1 MNKILTTLF
10 KMLAVLAVFFLVQS
24 IALIIVFQALI
35 RFTGSTQAFL
45 SFIAASAVAVFA
57 AYRIKQVL
65 FKADYTKV
73 TVSGEEMHDEA
84 GSTDVRPLSDK
95 AKSIA
100 AWRGHGWEYLFFVR
114 VLLDEIESLK
124 DMRVVH
130 SSGGFLGMNET
141 VDSEL
146 AYPLLQNKLEGFLSA
161 LKKIAIILNVK
172 FKAALVCHDTTEK
185 AKNIHDA
192 ANRFGDVYSELIF
205 WTFSLRKISFP
216 KELEKTAEILSSM
229 AEPVLSEIER
239 WSENSYTEISSA
251 LQGSSLDSVGKKK
264 SLNLVLKI
272 QAPQKL
278 FDEFNAELRRL
289 SGVAEN
295 GRL

>member
-1 MNKILTTLF
+1 MIILF
-10 KMLAVLAVFFLVQS
+10 KGIAVLLAFFIVQGTS
-24 IALIIVFQALI
+24 LALISNILMRVIGGEYLFI
-35 RFTGSTQAFL
+35 P
-45 SFIAASAVAVFA
+45 FIAATTVAIFA
-57 AYRIKQVL
+57 AYRLKLML
-65 FKADYTKV
+65 FKADCTKV
-73 TVSGEEMHDEA
+73 TVSYEEMHDEA

-100 AWRGHGWEYLFFVR
+100 ASRGHGWEHLFFVR

-124 DMRVVH
+124 DMRAVH
-130 SSGGFLGMNET
+130 SSGGFFGMNEA

-146 AYPLLQNKLEGFLSA
+146 AYPLLQNKLGGFLSA
-161 LKKIAIILNVK
+161 LKKIAIILNMK
-172 FKAALVCHDTTEK
+172 FKAALVYHDTTEK
-185 AKNIHDA
+185 AKNIHFA
-192 ANRFGDVYSELIF
+192 ANRFGDVYMELIF

-216 KELEKTAEILSSM
+216 KEFEKTAEILSSM

-251 LQGSSLDSVGKKK
+251 LQGSYLDSAGKKK

-272 QAPQKL
+272 QAPKKL
-278 FDEFNAELRRL
+278 FDKFNAELRRL
-289 SGVAEN
+289 SGVEES